1 MRFRIFAFALAIMAP
16 ALPVTAFE
24 LKNPEHEKRLKIE
37 LQPAPSQVQENFDK
51 YVQELA
57 AAARRDA
64 VSPPEKPDRIKELQ
78 AKALNPILRW

>member
-1 MRFRIFAFALAIMAP
+1 
-16 ALPVTAFE
+16 
-24 LKNPEHEKRLKIE
+24 LKIE
-37 LQPAPSQVQENFDK
+37 LEPAASQVQENFDK

-64 VSPPEKPDRIKELQ
+64 ISPPEKPDRIKELQ

>member
-1 MRFRIFAFALAIMAP
+1 MKYRTFAFALAIMAQ
-16 ALPVTAFE
+16 ALPAAAFE
-24 LKNPEHEKRLKIE
+24 LKNPEREARLKIDLE
-37 LQPAPSQVQENFDK
+37 PVPSQVQENFDK

-64 VSPPEKPDRIKELQ
+64 LSPTEKPDRIKELQ